1 MTAHPVVETR
11 FEQKDVDETHYFA
24 ISKSVEYFVKFE
36 VPEHLTE
43 KYNAE
48 PQKHIFQV
56 SMAKLFCKSFLSS
69 KLDYD
74 FHPTWLKWTIRS

>member
-1 MTAHPVVETR
+1 M
-11 FEQKDVDETHYFA
+11 DETHYFA

-56 SMAKLFCKSFLSS
+56 CMPSFSQL
-69 KLDYD
+69 LAWLRLLPALPEMD
-74 FHPTWLKWTIRS
+74 F

>member
-56 SMAKLFCKSFLSS
+56 CMPSFYVNLFSPLKAQLRLS
-69 KLDYD
+69 LDLLEMD
-74 FHPTWLKWTIRS
+74 F

>member
-1 MTAHPVVETR
+1 MTAHQVVETR

-24 ISKSVEYFVKFE
+24 TSKTVEYFVKFE

-56 SMAKLFCKSFLSS
+56 
-69 KLDYD
+69 
-74 FHPTWLKWTIRS
+74 

>member
-36 VPEHLTE
+36 VPEYLTE
-43 KYNAE
+43 KYNSE

-56 SMAKLFCKSFLSS
+56 YYPPFNLHFLSAYS
-69 KLDYD
+69 S
-74 FHPTWLKWTIRS
+74 T